1 MDNLTHGLIGY
12 ALAKA
17 VLPAGTDPALAKA
30 ITIASVLASEAPDV
44 DFVTRAWG
52 PLKYFEY
59 HRTLT
64 HAPWG
69 VVTLSFLSAVIAYF
83 LNPKANFGYLFGIA
97 LVSGFIHVGMDL
109 LTSYGTALFWPLSKK
124 LYSYDIL
131 MIVDL
136 YILLIFAGGFL
147 LFWLGKS
154 PQKVF
159 LSTLLLVLIYI
170 GARWQI
176 QHHLWQKVAFLY
188 PEAKI
193 TVYPDPLDLFS
204 WRYIAQEGKTI
215 HQGEAKFLSG
225 KIIETKTLESSE
237 IPEESRVV
245 LSTPEAKAF
254 LNFAKFTYVK
264 VKDTPEGRKIY
275 LLEPRYHF
283 RGHYVFGV
291 LIELDRQNKVVK
303 TYLNQSLAD

>member
-17 VLPAGTDPALAKA
+17 ILPEGIDPTLAKA
-30 ITIASVLASEAPDV
+30 LTITSVLASEAPDI
-44 DFVTRAWG
+44 DIITRALG

-69 VVTLSFLSAVIAYF
+69 VLALSFLSAVIAYF
-83 LNPKANFGYLFGIA
+83 FYRSANFGYLLGIA
-97 LVSGFIHVGMDL
+97 LLSGFIHVGMDL

-131 MIVDL
+131 MIIDL

-147 LFWLGKS
+147 FFWLGEP

-159 LSTLLLVLIYI
+159 LTTLFLLLLYI

-176 QHHLWQKVAFLY
+176 QHHLWQKTAFHY

-193 TVYPDPLDLFS
+193 TVYPDPLDFFS
-204 WRYIAQEGKTI
+204 WRYIAQKDKII
-215 HQGEAKFLSG
+215 HLGQVKFLSG
-225 KIIETKTLESSE
+225 KITETKTLESSE
-237 IPEESRVV
+237 IPEESRVA
-245 LSTPEAKAF
+245 LSTSEAKAF
-254 LNFAKFTYVK
+254 LNFAKFIYVK
-264 VKDTPEGRKIY
+264 VKDTPSGRKIY
-275 LLEPRYHF
+275 LLEPRYYF
-283 RGHYVFGV
+283 RDRYVFGV
-291 LIELDRQNKVVK
+291 LIELNKQNQIVK
-303 TYLNQSLAD
+303 TYLNQSLTD